1 MISIDEI
8 KILIHKNSKRLAKE
22 LHQSKELVILL
33 NKSAYIK
40 LTEQEKETVKTQL
53 LDICKSIPAFTI
65 FMLPGGIILLP
76 IVAKM
81 IPDIMP
87 NIFKGDAEDEVN

>member
-1 MISIDEI
+1 MIKIDEI
-8 KILIHKNSKRLAKE
+8 KILLHKNRKRLANE

-33 NKSAYIK
+33 NKSAYTK
-40 LTEQEKETVKTQL
+40 LTEQEKLTVKTQL

-76 IVAKM
+76 IVAKL

-87 NIFKGDAEDEVN
+87 NIFREDDKDELN

>member
-1 MISIDEI
+1 MITKDEI
-8 KILIHKNSKRLAKE
+8 IILLQKNRKRLAKE

-33 NKSAYIK
+33 NKSAYTK
-40 LTEQEKETVKTQL
+40 LTEQEKVTVKTQL

-76 IVAKM
+76 IVAKL

-87 NIFKGDAEDEVN
+87 NIFKGDDEDEVN

>member
-8 KILIHKNSKRLAKE
+8 KILLHKNRKRLAKE

-33 NKSAYIK
+33 NKSAYTK
-40 LTEQEKETVKTQL
+40 LTEQEKMTVKTQL

-76 IVAKM
+76 IVAKL

-87 NIFKGDAEDEVN
+87 NIFKGDDEDEVN

>member
-1 MISIDEI
+1 MITIDEI
-8 KILIHKNSKRLAKE
+8 KILLHKNRKRLAKE
-22 LHQSKELVILL
+22 LDQSKELVILL
-33 NKSAYIK
+33 NKSAYTK
-40 LTEQEKETVKTQL
+40 LTEQEKITVKTQL

-76 IVAKM
+76 IVAKL

-87 NIFKGDAEDEVN
+87 NIFKGDAEDDVT

>member
-1 MISIDEI
+1 VITIDEI
-8 KILIHKNSKRLAKE
+8 KILLHKNRKRLAKE

-33 NKSAYIK
+33 NKSAYTK
-40 LTEQEKETVKTQL
+40 LTEQEKLTVKTQL

-76 IVAKM
+76 IVAKL

-87 NIFKGDAEDEVN
+87 NIFKRDAEDDVN

>member
-1 MISIDEI
+1 VITIVEI
-8 KILIHKNSKRLAKE
+8 KILLHKNRKRLAKE

-33 NKSAYIK
+33 NKSAYTK
-40 LTEQEKETVKTQL
+40 LTEQEKTTVKTQL

-76 IVAKM
+76 IVAKL

-87 NIFKGDAEDEVN
+87 NIFKGDVEDDVN

>member
-1 MISIDEI
+1 VITKDEI
-8 KILIHKNSKRLAKE
+8 IILLQKNRKRLAKE

-33 NKSAYIK
+33 NKSAYTK
-40 LTEQEKETVKTQL
+40 LTEQEKVTVKTQL

-76 IVAKM
+76 IVAKL

-87 NIFKGDAEDEVN
+87 NIFKGDDEDEVN

>member
-8 KILIHKNSKRLAKE
+8 KILIHKNKKRLAKE
-22 LHQSKELVILL
+22 LHQNKELVILL
-33 NKSAYIK
+33 NKSAYKK
-40 LTEQEKETVKTQL
+40 LTKQEKETVKTQL
-53 LDICKSIPAFTI
+53 LVIFKGIPAFTI

-76 IVAKM
+76 IVAKL

-87 NIFKGDAEDEVN
+87 TVLRGKEEEEE